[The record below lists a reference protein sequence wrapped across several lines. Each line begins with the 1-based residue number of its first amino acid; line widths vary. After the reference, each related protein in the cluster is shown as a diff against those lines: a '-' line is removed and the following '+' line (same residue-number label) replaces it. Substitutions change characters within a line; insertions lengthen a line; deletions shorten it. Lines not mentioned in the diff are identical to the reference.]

1 MKKLLIPLIL
11 CAALITGCSGTPA
24 VTAQDN
30 TVTLNEI
37 NTSMEFQ
44 DGWKVYTG
52 DAVYEQMTG
61 YFEENMK
68 EAINAMGLD
77 YLVYAQS
84 DNLGIM
90 VTVSVQDMTVDASED
105 VTLTAE
111 EYARSVHDTTVF
123 SYQANGYKIQNSG
136 FSEEN
141 YGGNAGHLSRFEALS
156 TDEDQE
162 FVMGMME
169 YMFEKGTDMY
179 SIQIVYSNGDD
190 RDEALS
196 VLEKMSEVQK

>member
-11 CAALITGCSGTPA
+11 CAALLTGCAGTPA
-24 VTAQDN
+24 VTMQDN

-37 NTSMEFQ
+37 NTAMEFQ

-61 YFEENMK
+61 YFEENMR

-84 DNLGIM
+84 DDLGIM

-190 RDEALS
+190 RAEALS